1 MQGGGSGGD
10 PPRSSTPGRD
20 RGRSSGKA
28 AAGTQQTQGA
38 QPQAQL
44 TKRSAERA
52 PGVTASEGGSP
63 AAKQAANRREAD
75 ATMAMENQSAALQA
89 QPQQVAAGP
98 PTSTLRAL
106 GGPAASS
113 FLDALQRPADAY
125 LRHDSPRSD
134 GRSLATEVRQHLSA
148 HRTPHMLFRLHM
160 LVIA

>member
-10 PPRSSTPGRD
+10 PPKSSTPGRD

-75 ATMAMENQSAALQA
+75 ATMANENQSAALLA
-89 QPQQVAAGP
+89 QQQQMAAGP
-98 PTSTLRAL
+98 TMPTLRTL
-106 GGPAASS
+106 GGPTAPSL
-113 FLDALQRPADAY
+113 LDALQRPAEAY
-125 LRHDSPRSD
+125 SRHDSSVLRN
-134 GRSLATEVRQHLSA
+134 
-148 HRTPHMLFRLHM
+148 
-160 LVIA
+160 